1 MVKLCPDGNENVQE
15 AVFVSEKIV
24 LVLASNSPRR
34 RHLLMLGGWMFH
46 TTSADVDESRLPGEA
61 PDAYVLRLARAKARA
76 GAAQGR
82 PGSIIIGA
90 DTAVVDG
97 RDILGKPADMA
108 EAEAMLRR
116 LRGRVHQVYTGIAVF
131 RPQDGAMLD
140 DLCITDV
147 PMREYS
153 DDEIRA
159 YVATGDPL
167 DKAGGYA
174 IQHRGFRPVDG
185 PLQGC
190 YAGVMGLPL
199 CHLVRT
205 LKRWNIL
212 PQADVPRN
220 CQQSLRFQCPVYRP
234 VLRGEL

>member
-1 MVKLCPDGNENVQE
+1 M
-15 AVFVSEKIV
+15 SEKIV

-34 RHLLMLGGWMFH
+34 RQLLTLGGWMFH
-46 TTSADVDESRLPGEA
+46 TTSADLDESRLPGEA
-61 PDAYVLRLARAKARA
+61 PAAYVRRLARTKAQA
-76 GAAQGR
+76 VASQAR
-82 PGSIIIGA
+82 PESIIIGA

-97 RDILGKPADMA
+97 EDILGKPSNMA

-116 LRGRVHQVYTGIAVF
+116 LRGRVHQVYTAIAVY
-131 RPQDGAMLD
+131 RPADGALLD
-140 DLCITDV
+140 DLCVTDV
-147 PMREYS
+147 PMRAYT

-174 IQHRGFRPVDG
+174 IQHRGFRPVETT
-185 PLQGC
+185 LNGC
-190 YAGVMGLPL
+190 YAGVMGMPM

-220 CQQSLRFQCPVYRP
+220 CQQLLRFQCPVYRP
-234 VLRGEL
+234 VLRGEQ